1 MIRVDD
7 RFVPDPLRQES
18 EAELASRK
26 DKETFVDYEFKVY
39 KGSFSNFASNHAF
52 KLMVP
57 GVGTVHGFAA
67 RPNLEIPEVKAG
79 FEGALDQTVQ
89 WFKKTL

>member
-1 MIRVDD
+1 M
-7 RFVPDPLRQES
+7 FSNSLWQQS
-18 EAELASRK
+18 EAEMASRK

-39 KGSFSNFASNHAF
+39 KGSFIKFHLYSCFSNWCAA
-52 KLMVP
+52 
-57 GVGTVHGFAA
+57 VGTVHGFAA

-79 FEGALDQTVQ
+79 FEGALDQTMQ

>member
-1 MIRVDD
+1 
-7 RFVPDPLRQES
+7 
-18 EAELASRK
+18 
-26 DKETFVDYEFKVY
+26 
-39 KGSFSNFASNHAF
+39 
-52 KLMVP
+52 MVP